1 MRVEV
6 PLLSYDRT
14 SLQKIYLTS
23 SGENLAKLELR
34 DFSFGLPGEEIPVGD
49 IVVEDIDLKAP
60 GDAENATIT
69 LEPKTVTVTLSPEIG
84 SAQVAINGTVV
95 AGKLSLTINV
105 SEALAVDRVN
115 VTFSGD
121 KMASDNE
128 LSLIHISMP
137 SSNGTTCA
145 DRLLC
150 ASCREYSAAATKHS
164 YEFDPLSESLSACRY
179 GRSQQDSLS

>member
-49 IVVEDIDLKAP
+49 IVVEDIDLKATAN
-60 GDAENATIT
+60 AENATIT

-128 LSLIHISMP
+128 STEALMTTMTFDDEIVVGQPVID
-137 SSNGTTCA
+137 GTNVLFYVA
-145 DRLLC
+145 DT
-150 ASCREYSAAATKHS
+150 AKA
-164 YEFDPLSESLSACRY
+164 DI
-179 GRSQQDSLS
+179 

>member
-1 MRVEV
+1 MSRKILCLLLSVASLGMFSSCKDEGGNGGGPTDLSQQIVGVYKGDMRVEV

-49 IVVEDIDLKAP
+49 IVVEDIDLKAT

-105 SEALAVDRVN
+105 SEALAVDLGADMAERVEHRC
-115 VTFSGD
+115 
-121 KMASDNE
+121 MADSE
-128 LSLIHISMP
+128 P
-137 SSNGTTCA
+137 FTRRGT
-145 DRLLC
+145 
-150 ASCREYSAAATKHS
+150 
-164 YEFDPLSESLSACRY
+164 
-179 GRSQQDSLS
+179 Q